1 MQAKNQQ
8 MDALKFAL
16 IVKSKSGTD
25 FAMNFDASDTVG
37 AGFNVAKNVNGFD
50 LGFNLDQKF
59 DDNYDPEAKLSLLKK
74 F

>member
-16 IVKSKSGTD
+16 ILKSKSGTD

-37 AGFNVAKNVNGFD
+37 AGFKVKKNVDGFD

-59 DDNYDPEAKLSLLKK
+59 DDNYDPEAKLSLSRK